1 MNKFLTKSMV
11 LLLALLLCLGVIGC
25 HPTTQN
31 GEDTTEGTTQTVVE
45 REPIVLDY
53 EGDLTPGGTPEIRA
67 EYGDSVYVGKAVPA
81 FYYTEEQAIA
91 LLEQIEELYDLF
103 ENGTPESFVNAFYS
117 VKSGAF
123 AELTTQCRLAWL
135 EYDMYRNDPEADENY
150 LWMNALFG
158 DAAIKLNKLYRL
170 AYGTPAG
177 DLLFK
182 GWSEQSIRIALARA
196 DGADDELRELLRK
209 HEELTVQ
216 YYEVT
221 DGEDGMDA
229 MVPLYMEFVRV
240 NNAMAQKMGYDNYL
254 DYAYECDYRREYSP
268 EKIEQVRKL
277 TKEQLA
283 PLQER
288 VREELLALDE
298 IMQDEEFA
306 AADALYYLEYDNE
319 AVDAYIQ
326 SVSASFGNAY
336 TELWEKEYY
345 CLAYDESASKISAY
359 QEMLPSLKHPFL
371 YIGPGYT
378 DAQAI
383 VHEYGHYY
391 SALIAPDREISY
403 DLAELQSQGNEWLLL
418 AHLSEQYHDN
428 AILHVNLERLY
439 TALDDVMLFLCMD
452 EFEQEIYANP
462 EKYTDHESLDALY
475 TEIVSAYGNPE
486 YFDLDY
492 WHYVV
497 FDYEAY
503 FVSYAVSLIPCVEL
517 YYLAETDMDAAKQTY
532 LSLIEYEGDLTFSEV
547 LESAGLQNPLDPHYT
562 VIDFETLLALMKQK
576 Q

>member
-1 MNKFLTKSMV
+1 MKKYLMKSMA
-11 LLLALLLCLGVIGC
+11 LLLALLLCLSVIGC

-31 GEDTTEGTTQTVVE
+31 GGETTEGTTQAAIE

-67 EYGDSVYVGKAVPA
+67 EYGDSVYVGKGIPA
-81 FYYTEEQAIA
+81 FCYTEEQATK
-91 LLEQIEELYDLF
+91 LLEQIEELYDIL
-103 ENGTPESFVNAFYS
+103 ENGTPESFVNAFHS
-117 VKSGAF
+117 VNFGAF

-135 EYDMYRNDPEADENY
+135 ECDLYRNDPRADENY

-182 GWSEQSIRIALARA
+182 GWSEQSIRIALATA
-196 DGADDELRELLRK
+196 DGADDALRELLHK

-216 YYEVT
+216 YYEVI
-221 DGEDGMDA
+221 DREDGLDA
-229 MVPLYMEFVRV
+229 MVPLFSEFVRV
-240 NNAMAQKMGYDNYL
+240 NNAMAQKMGYDNYI
-254 DYAYECDYRREYSP
+254 DYAYECDYRREYAP
-268 EKIEQVRKL
+268 EDIEQVRQFA
-277 TKEQLA
+277 KEQLA

-288 VREELLALDE
+288 VRDELLALDE

-306 AADALYYLEYDNE
+306 AAEVLYYLRYDNE

-326 SVSASFGNAY
+326 SVSESFGNAY
-336 TELWEKEYY
+336 TDLWEKEYY
-345 CLAYDESASKISAY
+345 CLAYDDSASKSAAY
-359 QEMLPSLKHPFL
+359 QEMLPSLKRPFL

-391 SALIAPDREISY
+391 SALISPDRKISY

-418 AHLSEQYHDN
+418 AYLSEQYNDN
-428 AILHVNLERLY
+428 AVLHVNLERLY
-439 TALDDVMLFLCMD
+439 NALDNVMLYLCMD

-475 TEIVSAYGNPE
+475 TEIVSGYVDPE
-486 YFDLDY
+486 YFNLDY

-503 FVSYAVSLIPCVEL
+503 FASYAISLIPCIEL

-547 LESAGLQNPLDPHYT
+547 LESAGLQNPLDPQYT

>member
-1 MNKFLTKSMV
+1 
-11 LLLALLLCLGVIGC
+11 
-25 HPTTQN
+25 
-31 GEDTTEGTTQTVVE
+31 
-45 REPIVLDY
+45 
-53 EGDLTPGGTPEIRA
+53 
-67 EYGDSVYVGKAVPA
+67 
-81 FYYTEEQAIA
+81 
-91 LLEQIEELYDLF
+91 
-103 ENGTPESFVNAFYS
+103 
-117 VKSGAF
+117 
-123 AELTTQCRLAWL
+123 
-135 EYDMYRNDPEADENY
+135 
-150 LWMNALFG
+150 
-158 DAAIKLNKLYRL
+158 
-170 AYGTPAG
+170 
-177 DLLFK
+177 
-182 GWSEQSIRIALARA
+182 
-196 DGADDELRELLRK
+196 
-209 HEELTVQ
+209 VQ
-216 YYEVT
+216 YYEVL
-221 DGEDGMDA
+221 DREDGLDA
-229 MVPLYMEFVRV
+229 MVPLFAEFVRV
-240 NNAMAQKMGYDNYL
+240 NNAMAQKMGYDNYT
-254 DYAYECDYRREYSP
+254 DYAYECDYRREYAP
-268 EKIEQVRKL
+268 EDIEQVRQFA
-277 TKEQLA
+277 KEQLA

-306 AADALYYLEYDNE
+306 AEEVLYYLQYDNE

-326 SVSASFGNAY
+326 SVSESFGDAY

-418 AHLSEQYHDN
+418 AHLSEQYNDN
-428 AILHVNLERLY
+428 AVLHVNLERLY
-439 TALDDVMLFLCMD
+439 DALDDVMLFLCMD

-475 TEIVSAYGNPE
+475 TEIVSGYVDPE
-486 YFDLDY
+486 YFNLDY

-503 FVSYAVSLIPCVEL
+503 FASYAISLIPCIEL

-547 LESAGLQNPLDPHYT
+547 LEGAGLQNPLDPHYT
-562 VIDFETLLALMKQK
+562 VIDFETLLALMKQT